1 MPKTTPKNMP
11 NLPRKSPRAA
21 SRAPARKAASTRG
34 SAAARS
40 SLEIVK
46 EDLVAANRILAH
58 HGVLD
63 AFGHVSARDPGNPGR
78 FLISRSRAPELVTV
92 GDLMTLDLDS
102 NPIEGDVRQPYL
114 ERFIHGEIYR
124 ARPDVMAIVHSHAPA
139 VIPFAASSVTL
150 RPIYHMASFLGGGA
164 PVFDIRSRFGPTDLL
179 VRNHDHGRAL
189 AEVLGGS
196 DVALMRGH
204 GYVAVAATMPIAV
217 YRAIYTQLNAA
228 LQQQAIALGGT
239 VTYLVPE
246 ESALSVPTQ
255 GSVIGRPW
263 ELWKRMVGSVK

>member
-1 MPKTTPKNMP
+1 MAKKT
-11 NLPRKSPRAA
+11 PRRS
-21 SRAPARKAASTRG
+21 
-34 SAAARS
+34 AARS
-40 SLEIVK
+40 SAGGAGTKAAAARAALQSAK

-63 AFGHVSARDPGNPGR
+63 AFGHVSARHPGDPGR
-78 FLISRSRAPELVTV
+78 FLLSRSRAPELVTAA
-92 GDLMTLDLDS
+92 DLMVLDLDC
-102 NPIEGDVRQPYL
+102 NPVDGDTRQSYL

-124 ARPDVMAIVHSHAPA
+124 VRPDVMAIVHSHAPA

-150 RPIYHMASFLGGGA
+150 RPIYHMASFLGRGA

-189 AEVLGGS
+189 AQTLGES
-196 DVALMRGH
+196 DIALMRGH
-204 GYVAVAATMPIAV
+204 GYVAVASTMPVAV

-228 LQQQAIALGGT
+228 LQQQALALGGT

-246 ESALSVPTQ
+246 EAALSVPTQ
-255 GSVIGRPW
+255 NSVIGRPW
-263 ELWKRMVGSVK
+263 ELWKRLVGATK